1 MQREEEAGG
10 VNRIFEFV
18 LVIRLQNYDDG
29 FGEFFVL
36 FSKSASVI
44 KLATGMLNCI
54 NVISSSLLSLLPC
67 GPWYLSGRTE
77 INRPYGLQAY

>member
-18 LVIRLQNYDDG
+18 LVIRLQNYDEG
-29 FGEFFVL
+29 FGEFFLL
-36 FSKSASVI
+36 FSVI

-77 INRPYGLQAY
+77 INKPYGLQAY

>member
-18 LVIRLQNYDDG
+18 LVIRLQNYDEG
-29 FGEFFVL
+29 FGEFFLL
-36 FSKSASVI
+36 FSVI

>member
-18 LVIRLQNYDDG
+18 LVIRLQNYDEG

-36 FSKSASVI
+36 FSKSTSVI

-67 GPWYLSGRTE
+67 GPWYLLGRTE
-77 INRPYGLQAY
+77 IIGPYGVQAH